1 MAPTATRFFRLKDVK
16 AITGLSKST
25 IYERISAGSFPKQIL
40 IGPRTAAWLDS
51 DIQDWI
57 ESQVAAARK

>member
-57 ESQVAAARK
+57 DSQVAAARK